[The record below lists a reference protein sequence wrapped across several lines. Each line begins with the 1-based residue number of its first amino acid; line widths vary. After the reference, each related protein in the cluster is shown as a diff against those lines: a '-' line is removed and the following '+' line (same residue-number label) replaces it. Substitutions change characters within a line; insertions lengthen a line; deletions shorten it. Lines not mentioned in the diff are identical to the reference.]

1 MEILKPKEVSKHNKW
16 VSDGLEDEI
25 PKWHHQNPVFISA
38 QTGSGKNHFIVE
50 KLLPYAVEHRQRVFI
65 FSNRIA
71 LSTQQKRII
80 LRKLSIADIYSDDE
94 LKDIQDFGYV
104 TIATYQSALNI
115 LGNYDS
121 NRPIGSR
128 IDDPFPR
135 SGYVIFDEA
144 HFFLSDSLFN
154 AQTDA
159 ILRQLIFSFSSFVR
173 IYLSATP
180 ERVIPII
187 NTYELS
193 NESKDKVT
201 YSDMRYSN
209 YARNN
214 DRAMIVYNFPRNYSD
229 YRVQFFT
236 DFEHLYEKIAKA
248 TSNNKWLCFINNRNR
263 QRSIKAA
270 LEARNSKLKIDCFD
284 SSKKDNNTLWNAL
297 IQGKI
302 PNQILLTTIALDNG
316 INLTDSAIHNIVVE
330 SLDKI
335 SLLQMIG
342 RKRRSEGETI
352 NLFIHVPS
360 EAEVRKQLYNVM
372 DLMKFLG
379 NFQQNGFGFL
389 RQKWPV
395 FHEKYRNLFY
405 VYYNKDYGDLL
416 AYNHLAS
423 HELSYLCEF
432 FNNLLLQI
440 QNAKAP
446 VETRNVYPKM
456 VLEWLSLMQ
465 DIEWV
470 ESDKSKVAIES
481 LISLLEAYRCDGIP
495 KNEHDEFFQEF
506 KKYADIIGGSP
517 IKADARSGPKI
528 TSTFL
533 KEHERELHAKYRIEG
548 KGTWKITKED
558 L

>member
-1 MEILKPKEVSKHNKW
+1 M
-16 VSDGLEDEI
+16 
-25 PKWHHQNPVFISA
+25 
-38 QTGSGKNHFIVE
+38 
-50 KLLPYAVEHRQRVFI
+50 
-65 FSNRIA
+65 
-71 LSTQQKRII
+71 
-80 LRKLSIADIYSDDE
+80 
-94 LKDIQDFGYV
+94 
-104 TIATYQSALNI
+104 
-115 LGNYDS
+115 
-121 NRPIGSR
+121 
-128 IDDPFPR
+128 
-135 SGYVIFDEA
+135 
-144 HFFLSDSLFN
+144 
-154 AQTDA
+154 
-159 ILRQLIFSFSSFVR
+159 
-173 IYLSATP
+173 
-180 ERVIPII
+180 
-187 NTYELS
+187 
-193 NESKDKVT
+193 
-201 YSDMRYSN
+201 
-209 YARNN
+209 
-214 DRAMIVYNFPRNYSD
+214 
-229 YRVQFFT
+229 
-236 DFEHLYEKIAKA
+236 
-248 TSNNKWLCFINNRNR
+248 
-263 QRSIKAA
+263 
-270 LEARNSKLKIDCFD
+270 
-284 SSKKDNNTLWNAL
+284 
-297 IQGKI
+297 
-302 PNQILLTTIALDNG
+302 LTTIALDNG